1 MKAKRV
7 KTSNKKYILVPLII
21 LLITLLCYLF
31 YNFYINIR
39 DKKLSENLQNRL
51 INSISTNEIN
61 NDTKNEL
68 MEEVKELQKE
78 NEDVKA
84 WIKINDTNINYPV
97 VQANDNDYYL
107 YRNYKKENSNYGSIF
122 IDSNSNIE
130 NPNSN
135 IIMYGH
141 NMKDGSMFKDLL
153 KYADE
158 EYYNNH
164 KYIEFVTNTSSSTYE
179 IIAVFKSRI
188 FYKNEKNVFRYY
200 QCTNLNNEQD
210 YNYYVNNSKELSLY
224 DTGVNAEYGEQII
237 TLITCEY
244 SSENGRMVVV
254 AKKKE

>member
-39 DKKLSENLQNRL
+39 DKKLSENLQNGL
-51 INSISTNEIN
+51 TNCISTNEIN
-61 NDTKNEL
+61 NDMHNEL
-68 MEEVKELQKE
+68 IEKVKELQKE

-97 VQANDNDYYL
+97 VQASDNNYYL

-210 YNYYVNNSKELSLY
+210 YNYYVNNCKELSLY

-254 AKKKE
+254 AKKAK

>member
-210 YNYYVNNSKELSLY
+210 YNYYVNNCKELSLY

-244 SSENGRMVVV
+244 SSENGRMVVI

>member
-1 MKAKRV
+1 MRAKRL
-7 KTSNKKYILVPLII
+7 KKSKKKYIIIPLII
-21 LLITLLCYLF
+21 LLIILLSYLF
-31 YNFYINIR
+31 YNFYINTR
-39 DKKLSENLQNRL
+39 DKNLNGELQNEL
-51 INSISTNEIN
+51 IYNFADNSNLEEENVIN
-61 NDTKNEL
+61 K
-68 MEEVKELQKE
+68 VKDLQKE

-97 VQANDNDYYL
+97 VQANDNEYYL

-153 KYADE
+153 KYSDK
-158 EYYNNH
+158 EYFNNH
-164 KYIEFVTNTSSSTYE
+164 KYIEFVTNTSFNTYE

-188 FYKNEKNVFRYY
+188 FYKNEENVFRYY
-200 QCTNLNNEQD
+200 QCTDLNDEED
-210 YNYYVNNSKELSLY
+210 YNYYINNCKQLSFY

-254 AKKKE
+254 AKKNK

>member
-21 LLITLLCYLF
+21 LLITLLSYLF

-210 YNYYVNNSKELSLY
+210 YNYYVNNCKELSLY

-254 AKKKE
+254 AKKAK

>member
-200 QCTNLNNEQD
+200 QCTNLKNEED
-210 YNYYVNNSKELSLY
+210 YNYYINNCKQLSLY

-254 AKKKE
+254 AKKAK

>member
-130 NPNSN
+130 NSNSN

-210 YNYYVNNSKELSLY
+210 YNYYVNNCKELSLY

-254 AKKKE
+254 AKKAK

>member
-84 WIKINDTNINYPV
+84 WIKINDTNVNYPV
-97 VQANDNDYYL
+97 VQASDNNYYL

-210 YNYYVNNSKELSLY
+210 YNYYVNNCKELSLY

>member
-97 VQANDNDYYL
+97 VQASDNNYYL

>member
-84 WIKINDTNINYPV
+84 WIKINDTNINCPV

-254 AKKKE
+254 AKKAK

>member
-31 YNFYINIR
+31 YNFYINMR

>member
-7 KTSNKKYILVPLII
+7 KTNNKKYILLPLII
-21 LLITLLCYLF
+21 LLITLLSYLF

-39 DKKLSENLQNRL
+39 DKKLSENLQNGL
-51 INSISTNEIN
+51 TNCISTNEIN
-61 NDTKNEL
+61 NDMHNEL
-68 MEEVKELQKE
+68 IEKVKELQKE

-97 VQANDNDYYL
+97 VQASDNNYYL

-164 KYIEFVTNTSSSTYE
+164 KYIVFVTNTSSSTYE

-210 YNYYVNNSKELSLY
+210 YNYYVNNCKELSLY

-244 SSENGRMVVV
+244 SSENGRMVVI

>member
-1 MKAKRV
+1 MRAKRL
-7 KTSNKKYILVPLII
+7 KKSKKKYIIIPLII
-21 LLITLLCYLF
+21 LLIILLSYLF
-31 YNFYINIR
+31 YNFYINTR
-39 DKKLSENLQNRL
+39 DKNLNGELQNEL
-51 INSISTNEIN
+51 IYNFADNSNLEEENVIN
-61 NDTKNEL
+61 K
-68 MEEVKELQKE
+68 VKDLQKE

-97 VQANDNDYYL
+97 VQANDNEYYL

-135 IIMYGH
+135 
-141 NMKDGSMFKDLL
+141 K
-153 KYADE
+153 
-158 EYYNNH
+158 EYFNNH
-164 KYIEFVTNTSSSTYE
+164 KYIEFVTNTSFNTYE

-188 FYKNEKNVFRYY
+188 FYKNEENVFRYY
-200 QCTNLNNEQD
+200 QCTDLNDEED
-210 YNYYVNNSKELSLY
+210 YNYYITNCKQLSFY

-254 AKKKE
+254 AKKNK

>member
-210 YNYYVNNSKELSLY
+210 YNYYVNNCKELSLY

-254 AKKKE
+254 AKKAK

>member
-210 YNYYVNNSKELSLY
+210 YNYYVNNCKELSLY

>member
-1 MKAKRV
+1 MRAKRL
-7 KTSNKKYILVPLII
+7 KKSKKKYIIIPLII
-21 LLITLLCYLF
+21 LLIILLSYLF
-31 YNFYINIR
+31 YNFYINTR
-39 DKKLSENLQNRL
+39 DKNLNGELQNEL
-51 INSISTNEIN
+51 IYNFADNSNLEEENVIN
-61 NDTKNEL
+61 K
-68 MEEVKELQKE
+68 VKDLQKE

-97 VQANDNDYYL
+97 VQANDNEYYL

-153 KYADE
+153 KYTDE

-164 KYIEFVTNTSSSTYE
+164 KYIEFATNTSSNTYE

-200 QCTNLNNEQD
+200 QCTEFSNEED
-210 YNYYVNNSKELSLY
+210 YNYYIDNCKKISFY
-224 DTGVNAEYGEQII
+224 DTGVDAKYGEQII

-254 AKKKE
+254 AKKNK

>member
-7 KTSNKKYILVPLII
+7 KTSKKSYILIPLII
-21 LLITLLCYLF
+21 LLIILLSYLF
-31 YNFYINIR
+31 YNFYINMR
-39 DKKLSENLQNRL
+39 DKNLNKNLQNEST
-51 INSISTNEIN
+51 NSISRNEIN
-61 NDTKNEL
+61 NDMHNEL
-68 MEEVKELQKE
+68 IEKVKELQNE
-78 NEDVKA
+78 NEDIKA
-84 WIKINDTNINYPV
+84 WIKIDDTNVNYPV
-97 VQANDNDYYL
+97 VQANDNDFYL
-107 YRNYKKENSNYGSIF
+107 YRNYKKEKSNYGSIF

-135 IIMYGH
+135 IIIYGH

-153 KYADE
+153 KYTDE

-164 KYIEFVTNTSSSTYE
+164 KYIEFATNTNSNTYE

-200 QCTNLNNEQD
+200 QCTDFSNEED
-210 YNYYVNNSKELSLY
+210 YNYYIDNCKKISFY
-224 DTGVNAEYGEQII
+224 DTGVDAKYGEQII

-254 AKKKE
+254 AKKTK

>member
-31 YNFYINIR
+31 YNFYINMR
-39 DKKLSENLQNRL
+39 DKKLSENLQNGL
-51 INSISTNEIN
+51 TNCISTNEIN
-61 NDTKNEL
+61 NDMHNEL
-68 MEEVKELQKE
+68 IEKVKELQKE

-210 YNYYVNNSKELSLY
+210 YNYYVNNCKELSLY

-244 SSENGRMVVV
+244 SSENGRMVVI

>member
-130 NPNSN
+130 YPNSN